1 MGDACDGSFAPLR
14 ITIIKLEFMQK
25 SYYVYIATNNTKTVL
40 YTGVTNNLIR
50 RASEHREGKIEG
62 FTKKY
67 KVNKIIFYQEFN
79 NIQEALSAEKRIKG
93 WRREKKIEL
102 IKSKNQDFK
111 ALIN

>member
-1 MGDACDGSFAPLR
+1 
-14 ITIIKLEFMQK
+14 MQK

-111 ALIN
+111 DLIN

>member
-1 MGDACDGSFAPLR
+1 
-14 ITIIKLEFMQK
+14 MQK

-93 WRREKKIEL
+93 WRREKKSEL

-111 ALIN
+111 DLIN